1 MKFVLRFATRAFRKG
16 ITKLLNKMGDK
27 FGSTLVSGMADTSSD
42 APNAFHKPKRDVY
55 SSMVENQEKH

>member
-1 MKFVLRFATRAFRKG
+1 MKFVLRFTTRALRKG
-16 ITKLLNKMGDK
+16 LAKFLNRVGDK
-27 FGSTLVSGMADTSSD
+27 FGSTIVSGMADTSSD